1 MTRSSRR
8 IQLTPGYI
16 LHHRPYRDTSR
27 ILEVLTREHGRLSL
41 FAHGVRGPKAKLA
54 SILQPFQMVLF
65 SWNGRGE
72 AAQLTGAE
80 SAQAA
85 PSLPAACLMSA
96 FYLNE
101 LLMKLT
107 TRHDP
112 LPVVFDT
119 YHQTLQ
125 SLRQGES
132 LEPRLRIFEKR
143 LLEALGYGLDLNV
156 EALTGRRIEP
166 DAYYHFRP
174 EQGLLAIER
183 PATTERLARESPVG
197 RESPAGT
204 TVADA
209 AGALAGTSLIGLAD
223 EHLEGAR
230 ELEDAKRLLQ
240 AALAQCLEGRPL
252 ATRMVARAVARREAE
267 SDISIRSQS
276 RT

>member
-1 MTRSSRR
+1 MTRNARR

-27 ILEVLTREHGRLSL
+27 ILEIVTRDHGRLTL
-41 FAHGVRGPKAKLA
+41 FARGVRGPKAKLA
-54 SILQPFQMVLF
+54 SILQPFQMLLF
-65 SWNGRGE
+65 SWTGRGE

-85 PSLPAACLMSA
+85 PPLPPACLMAA

-112 LPVVFDT
+112 LPLLFDT
-119 YHQTLQ
+119 YHAALEG
-125 SLRQGES
+125 LRHGAP
-132 LEPRLRIFEKR
+132 LEPQLRVFEKR
-143 LLEALGYGLDLNV
+143 LLEALGYGLDLGA
-156 EALTGRRIEP
+156 EAHTGKQIEP
-166 DAYYHFRP
+166 GEYYHFRP
-174 EQGLLAIER
+174 EQGLVA
-183 PATTERLARESPVG
+183 
-197 RESPAGT
+197 

-209 AGALAGTSLIGLAD
+209 AGALAGHSVIGLAN
-223 EHLEGAR
+223 EHLAGER

-252 ATRMVARAVARREAE
+252 ATRTVARAVARREAHTGP
-267 SDISIRSQS
+267 Q
-276 RT
+276 T

>member
-1 MTRSSRR
+1 MTRNARR

-27 ILEVLTREHGRLSL
+27 ILEIVTRDHGRLTL
-41 FAHGVRGPKAKLA
+41 FARGVRGPKAKLA
-54 SILQPFQMVLF
+54 SILQPFQMLLF
-65 SWNGRGE
+65 SWTGRGE

-85 PSLPAACLMSA
+85 PPLPPACLMAA

-112 LPVVFDT
+112 LPLLFDT
-119 YHQTLQ
+119 YHAALEG
-125 SLRQGES
+125 LRQGDA
-132 LEPRLRIFEKR
+132 LEPQLRVFEKR
-143 LLEALGYGLDLNV
+143 LLEALGYGLDLGA
-156 EALTGRRIEP
+156 EAHTGKRIEP
-166 DAYYHFRP
+166 DEYYHFRP
-174 EQGLLAIER
+174 EQGLIA
-183 PATTERLARESPVG
+183 
-197 RESPAGT
+197 

-209 AGALAGTSLIGLAD
+209 AGALAGHSVIGLAN
-223 EHLEGAR
+223 EHLAGAR

-252 ATRMVARAVARREAE
+252 ATRTVARAVARREAHTGP
-267 SDISIRSQS
+267 Q
-276 RT
+276 T